1 MITINL
7 GRGRVKD
14 YLELFDGNWFN
25 GEENN
30 GLKEVFT
37 IGQRNRL
44 QYIILGLLG
53 QQDQTGYDLTKAFE
67 HEIGEF
73 WQASHSQIY
82 PQLQRLETAGDITH
96 QDQIAGEK
104 LAKKVYQ
111 LTAQGQKKLAAWVS
125 EPSPELT
132 ATKDE
137 FILKLY
143 FIKSAN
149 DPRLGP
155 MLQEQTQLH
164 AEQLAHL
171 QERQREVFPNQAAI
185 DAAFGHYLILEHAI
199 ERESHY
205 VEWLQR
211 YQTLSN
217 NH

>member
-1 MITINL
+1 MDI
-7 GRGRVKD
+7 
-14 YLELFDGNWFN
+14 
-25 GEENN
+25 
-30 GLKEVFT
+30 

-44 QYIILGLLG
+44 QYIILGLLS

-111 LTAQGQKKLAAWVS
+111 LTAQGQKKLAAWVG

-164 AEQLAHL
+164 AEQLTHL
-171 QERQREVFPNQAAI
+171 QSRRAEVFPNQAAI
-185 DAAFGHYLILEHAI
+185 DAAYGHYLILEHAI
-199 ERESHY
+199 EREKHY
-205 VEWLQR
+205 VEWLNRAQ
-211 YQTLSN
+211 
-217 NH
+217 